1 MRCGGCGYSLAG
13 LSLRSRCPEC
23 GSFERESAN
32 AEEIERL
39 LRSKRRQSTWLPPIL
54 ALATVLLGLMH
65 PLLAPLVGLFMITF
79 VGILAEDI
87 TRLRGFL
94 HPDWTPGR
102 WLATLVVLF
111 AIYGAYFIG
120 ACFAFWHIAHS
131 PIVRSF
137 F

>member
-1 MRCGGCGYSLAG
+1 MRCSGCGYSLDG

-23 GSFERESAN
+23 GSFERDSAD
-32 AEEIERL
+32 AEEIHRL
-39 LRSKRRQSTWLPPIL
+39 LHSKLRLSIWVPLVL

-79 VGILAEDI
+79 VGIIAEDV

-94 HPDWTPGR
+94 HPEWTPGR
-102 WLATLVVLF
+102 WLATLLVLL

-120 ACFAFWHIAHS
+120 ACFVLWHIAHS
-131 PIVRSF
+131 PIVRNF

>member
-1 MRCGGCGYSLAG
+1 MRCGGCGYSLDG

-23 GSFERESAN
+23 GSFERDSADA
-32 AEEIERL
+32 AEIGRL
-39 LRSKRRQSTWLPPIL
+39 LRSKLRQSIWVPLVL

-79 VGILAEDI
+79 VGILAEDV

-102 WLATLVVLF
+102 WLATLLVLL

-120 ACFAFWHIAHS
+120 ACFAFWYIAQS
-131 PIVRSF
+131 VLA
-137 F
+137 